1 MLDFLKLY
9 VAAFVLTFLMLSLFF
24 GFFLAI
30 SFGIWKIA
38 AIAVVAVIAHKAEKI
53 ERKCR

>member
-1 MLDFLKLY
+1 MKLY

>member
-1 MLDFLKLY
+1 MKLC
-9 VAAFVLTFLMLSLFF
+9 VLAFVFTFLMLSLFF

-38 AIAVVAVIAHKAEKI
+38 AIAVVAVVAVIAHKAEKL
-53 ERKCR
+53 

>member
-9 VAAFVLTFLMLSLFF
+9 VAEFVFTFLVLSLFF

-38 AIAVVAVIAHKAEKI
+38 AIAVVAVIAHKAE
-53 ERKCR
+53 RL